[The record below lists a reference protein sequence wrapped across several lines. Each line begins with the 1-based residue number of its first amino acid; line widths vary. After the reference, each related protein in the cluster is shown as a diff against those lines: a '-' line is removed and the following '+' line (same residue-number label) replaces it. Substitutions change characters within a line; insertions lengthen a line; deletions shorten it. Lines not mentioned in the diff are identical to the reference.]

1 MNNPFL
7 FSRKSHVIYWGTGIL
22 PALVQVVLFHFTLNQ
37 EIFPAVIDSLVFNSL
52 YLACILAIGYPFGYY
67 KPVNIPL
74 FALFHLLLLFLC
86 LLISITGTALAITA
100 FFPDTPYNKFFIANL
115 PLRIYCGALI
125 YMIAVL
131 SYYLIQAYHQ
141 AKKQSEEMLMLKKEM
156 DNACNQEK
164 LSRIAVKKNK
174 EIRLISVN
182 DIQYIEANGDYA
194 LIYTDAGRFIKDRT
208 MKYWETHLPDTQFV
222 RIHRSF
228 IINIECLAKL
238 ELYEKEL
245 YQVQLKGGATLKVS
259 SAGYKLLK
267 QNCLS

>member
-7 FSRKSHVIYWGTGIL
+7 FSRKAQVIYWGIGIL
-22 PALVQVVLFHFTLNQ
+22 LAFVQVLLFHFTLNQ
-37 EIFPAVIDSLVFNSL
+37 EIFPVVVDSLIFNGL
-52 YLACILAIGYPFGYY
+52 YFACILAVWYPSDYY
-67 KPVNIPL
+67 KHVNIPL
-74 FALFHLLLLFLC
+74 FALFHLLLLFFC
-86 LLISITGTALAITA
+86 LLISIGVSALAITS
-100 FFPDTPYNKFFIANL
+100 FFPDAAYNNFFVAHL
-115 PLRIYCGALI
+115 PLRIYRGAFI
-125 YMIAVL
+125 YPVAVL
-131 SYYLIQAYHQ
+131 SYYLIQACRQ
-141 AKKQSEEMLMLKKEM
+141 VKKQDEEMLMLKKEM
-156 DNACNQEK
+156 DNTCNQEK

-182 DIQYIEANGDYA
+182 DIQYIEANGDYV

-208 MKYWETHLPDTQFV
+208 MKYWEAHLSDAQFV

-267 QNCLS
+267 QKLQ